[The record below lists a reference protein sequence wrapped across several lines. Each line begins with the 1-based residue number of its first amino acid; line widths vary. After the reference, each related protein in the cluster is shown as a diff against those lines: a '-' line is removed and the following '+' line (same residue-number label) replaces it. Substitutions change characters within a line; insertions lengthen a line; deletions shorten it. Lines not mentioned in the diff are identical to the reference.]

1 MAMQTNNNPS
11 LALMSKKQD
20 YNRVNGTKLIVSG
33 DWVIGKE
40 KQNEFFGKQVIMVN
54 SSKEGAYIGGT
65 IVGYLPSI
73 KNSYHT
79 KCKVVFQEDL
89 SLVGDTSAMGR
100 YRTGNGVL
108 FL

>member
-1 MAMQTNNNPS
+1 MNIQTNNKPS
-11 LALMSKKQD
+11 LALMSKKKD
-20 YNRVNGTKLIVSG
+20 YNRVGTDLVVSG

-65 IVGYLPSI
+65 IVGYLPST

>member
-1 MAMQTNNNPS
+1 MTIQNRPI
-11 LALMSKKQD
+11 LALMSKKKD
-20 YNRVNGTKLIVSG
+20 YNRINGTDLIVSG
-33 DWVIGKE
+33 DWVIGKQ
-40 KQNEFFGKQVIMVN
+40 KQNEFFGKKVIMVN

-65 IVGYLPSI
+65 IVGYLPAI

-79 KCKVVFQEDL
+79 KCKVVFEEDS
-89 SLVGDTSAMGR
+89 SLVGCQAALGR

>member
-1 MAMQTNNNPS
+1 MTMQTNNNPS
-11 LALMSKKQD
+11 LALMSKKKD
-20 YNRVNGTKLIVSG
+20 YNRVGTGLVVSG

-65 IVGYLPSI
+65 IVGYLPST

-79 KCKVVFQEDL
+79 KCKVVFQEDS
-89 SLVGDTSAMGR
+89 SLIGCMSAIGR
-100 YRTGNGVL
+100 YRSGNGVL

>member
-1 MAMQTNNNPS
+1 MTKQNNPV
-11 LALMSKKQD
+11 LALMSKKKD
-20 YNRVNGTKLIVSG
+20 FNRVKGTKLVVSG

-40 KQNEFFGKQVIMVN
+40 KQNEFFGQRVIMTN
-54 SSKEGAYIGGT
+54 SSKESAYIGGT
-65 IVGYLPSI
+65 IVGYLPST

-79 KCKVVFQEDL
+79 KCKVVFEEDA
-89 SLVGDTSAMGR
+89 SLVGCQAAIGR